1 MLAVSNSIKNA
12 YNQYTTQRKSKIKV
26 GNNEYFIQNMSLLA
40 DAYDEGNIVGNAI
53 AKTLEFDIETQ
64 YVSGLDEFV
73 LYDGVWTGEQYEYIN
88 LGTFKLFE
96 EQGADDFFSHIT
108 AYDKLVLFNK
118 VYDPT
123 LTTYPTTVYGL
134 LQNICSQAGV
144 TLDTETIVNGN
155 KALETNLFVEN
166 ETLKDILR
174 AICQVSGTFA
184 VISED
189 KLKLKLVGEDVIEL
203 EDYQISNPEYKRTT
217 WNINQVVLGMQDI
230 DGEYVQK
237 SDEEDIERN
246 GVHKIVINNNPFTY
260 TQELRQQYIDDLFDK
275 LKGFGYFAFESDWEG
290 LPYVELGDTARI
302 GKKQDYKINL
312 GKNLFNKDVEI
323 KNAYPHASDR
333 DVGKVVAYDNSS
345 ATYSYVNC
353 AYVEK
358 DKTYTISWKQSS
370 TQASTNTRIGVI
382 VDKNNVVLQLQNTW
396 INSSNIITFTSRY
409 NGYLILATDI
419 NATSIQIEQGQ
430 ATSYA
435 PYFTPIE
442 LCKIG
447 TYQDKIAK
455 STGKNLLDIS
465 TITENT
471 YIDENG
477 NTGSS
482 QVTNLSDYIELKPNT
497 SYTLSYDYSTLL
509 NSNQRNFVYY
519 DENKTYI
526 SSWIYLPTNK
536 TNTITT
542 PNNTKYIRFSYDKNC
557 YSIMVNEGTTALP
570 YEPYGS
576 KGKWLLTKK
585 IGKVVLDG
593 SETYSGGNVATNVYR
608 FYRAIDGIKPYADSN
623 RHIDRF
629 ITNRF
634 NLNTNNEYGATYQ
647 YQGNLYFCVSS
658 NEATTNNEFRTWLS
672 THNVSLYYV
681 RETPTIEEITDSTL
695 INQLENA
702 GVEILGETTQEG
714 TPTPTNPVPIN
725 NKTGE
730 ITVQN
735 KRKSLVLRYQIKSP
749 DGLNSMLQ
757 APSIIDSVI
766 DYIDNTNDLDTRM
779 RRTEYKVDKANGQIT
794 SIVENVS
801 ILQNSTSQ
809 NADNINRLT
818 SLVNSQGEEIDTL
831 GTRITQTAENI
842 TASVSAIQEEIDN
855 GVGLVKTTSV
865 TIDDSGL
872 NVSTD
877 TSKISTTMTNNSF
890 EIKDSGDKTLAFFGY
905 DEQEGISKAEMD
917 NLTVTNYF
925 IAGVHRVETIEVDG
939 EERTGYFYIGG

>member
-26 GNNEYFIQNMSLLA
+26 GNNEYFIQNMNLFA

-73 LYDGVWTGEQYEYIN
+73 LYDGVWTGEEYEYIN

-134 LQNICSQAGV
+134 LQNICSQAEV
-144 TLDTETIVNGN
+144 ILDTETIVNGD
-155 KALETNLFVEN
+155 KTLETNLFVEN

-174 AICQVSGTFA
+174 AICQISGTFA
-184 VISED
+184 IISED
-189 KLKLKLVGEDVIEL
+189 KLKLKLKGTDTL
-203 EDYQISNPEYKRTT
+203 TLSKYQLSNPEYKRTT
-217 WNINQVVLGMQDI
+217 WKINQVILGMQDI

-260 TQELRQQYIDDLFDK
+260 TQELRQLYIDDLFDQ
-275 LKGFGYFAFESDWEG
+275 LKGFGYVAYETDWEG
-290 LPYVELGDTARI
+290 LPYVELGDSLVI
-302 GKKQDYKINL
+302 DN
-312 GKNLFNKDVEI
+312 
-323 KNAYPHASDR
+323 
-333 DVGKVVAYDNSS
+333 YD
-345 ATYSYVNC
+345 
-353 AYVEK
+353 
-358 DKTYTISWKQSS
+358 
-370 TQASTNTRIGVI
+370 
-382 VDKNNVVLQLQNTW
+382 
-396 INSSNIITFTSRY
+396 
-409 NGYLILATDI
+409 
-419 NATSIQIEQGQ
+419 
-430 ATSYA
+430 
-435 PYFTPIE
+435 
-442 LCKIG
+442 
-447 TYQDKIAK
+447 
-455 STGKNLLDIS
+455 
-465 TITENT
+465 
-471 YIDENG
+471 
-477 NTGSS
+477 
-482 QVTNLSDYIELKPNT
+482 
-497 SYTLSYDYSTLL
+497 
-509 NSNQRNFVYY
+509 
-519 DENKTYI
+519 
-526 SSWIYLPTNK
+526 
-536 TNTITT
+536 
-542 PNNTKYIRFSYDKNC
+542 
-557 YSIMVNEGTTALP
+557 
-570 YEPYGS
+570 
-576 KGKWLLTKK
+576 
-585 IGKVVLDG
+585 
-593 SETYSGGNVATNVYR
+593 
-608 FYRAIDGIKPYADSN
+608 
-623 RHIDRF
+623 
-629 ITNRF
+629 
-634 NLNTNNEYGATYQ
+634 
-647 YQGNLYFCVSS
+647 
-658 NEATTNNEFRTWLS
+658 
-672 THNVSLYYV
+672 
-681 RETPTIEEITDSTL
+681 
-695 INQLENA
+695 
-702 GVEILGETTQEG
+702 
-714 TPTPTNPVPIN
+714 
-725 NKTGE
+725 
-730 ITVQN
+730 
-735 KRKSLVLRYQIKSP
+735 SLVLRYQIKSP

-766 DYIDNTNDLDTRM
+766 DYIDNTNDLENKM

-794 SIVENVS
+794 SVVENVS

-818 SLVNSQGEEIDTL
+818 SLVNSQGEEIDSL

>member
-26 GNNEYFIQNMSLLA
+26 GNNEYFIQNMNLFA

-73 LYDGVWTGEQYEYIN
+73 LYDGVWTGEEYEYIN

-134 LQNICSQAGV
+134 LQNICSQAEV
-144 TLDTETIVNGN
+144 ILDTQTIVNGD
-155 KALETNLFVEN
+155 KTLETNLFVEN

-189 KLKLKLVGEDVIEL
+189 KLKLKLKGTDTL
-203 EDYQISNPEYKRTT
+203 TLSKYQLSNPEYKRTT
-217 WNINQVVLGMQDI
+217 WKINQVILGMQDI

-260 TQELRQQYIDDLFDK
+260 TQELRQQYIDDLFDQ
-275 LKGFGYFAFESDWEG
+275 LKGFGYIAFETDWEG
-290 LPYVELGDTARI
+290 LPYVELGDSLI
-302 GKKQDYKINL
+302 IDDY
-312 GKNLFNKDVEI
+312 E
-323 KNAYPHASDR
+323 
-333 DVGKVVAYDNSS
+333 
-345 ATYSYVNC
+345 
-353 AYVEK
+353 
-358 DKTYTISWKQSS
+358 
-370 TQASTNTRIGVI
+370 
-382 VDKNNVVLQLQNTW
+382 
-396 INSSNIITFTSRY
+396 
-409 NGYLILATDI
+409 
-419 NATSIQIEQGQ
+419 
-430 ATSYA
+430 
-435 PYFTPIE
+435 
-442 LCKIG
+442 
-447 TYQDKIAK
+447 
-455 STGKNLLDIS
+455 
-465 TITENT
+465 
-471 YIDENG
+471 
-477 NTGSS
+477 
-482 QVTNLSDYIELKPNT
+482 
-497 SYTLSYDYSTLL
+497 
-509 NSNQRNFVYY
+509 
-519 DENKTYI
+519 
-526 SSWIYLPTNK
+526 
-536 TNTITT
+536 
-542 PNNTKYIRFSYDKNC
+542 
-557 YSIMVNEGTTALP
+557 
-570 YEPYGS
+570 
-576 KGKWLLTKK
+576 
-585 IGKVVLDG
+585 
-593 SETYSGGNVATNVYR
+593 
-608 FYRAIDGIKPYADSN
+608 
-623 RHIDRF
+623 
-629 ITNRF
+629 
-634 NLNTNNEYGATYQ
+634 
-647 YQGNLYFCVSS
+647 
-658 NEATTNNEFRTWLS
+658 
-672 THNVSLYYV
+672 
-681 RETPTIEEITDSTL
+681 
-695 INQLENA
+695 
-702 GVEILGETTQEG
+702 
-714 TPTPTNPVPIN
+714 
-725 NKTGE
+725 
-730 ITVQN
+730 
-735 KRKSLVLRYQIKSP
+735 SLVLRYQIKSP

-801 ILQNSTSQ
+801 VLQNQTST
-809 NADNINRLT
+809 NANNINNLT
-818 SLVNSQGEEIDTL
+818 SLVNSQGEEIDSL

-890 EIKDSGDKTLAFFGY
+890 EIKDNGDKRLAFFGY

-939 EERTGYFYIGG
+939 EQRTGYFYIGG